1 MSAAKKTQISIYNV
15 SKICSACELRFMIC
29 VAFFFAVLHAQK
41 CYILNVFISCY
52 YYYFLNYTKSYTI
65 FFSHWAVHFLS
76 SKLILYS
83 PNFIITPAVAC
94 KWPEK
99 KNCFNKLINLTE
111 SMALIEVDG
120 AARRR
125 WRWLLASLFW
135 KYITNKILMINCNWL
150 QLLRRAKI
158 TFTNIKCVCLYF
170 GKKKK

>member
-29 VAFFFAVLHAQK
+29 VTFFFAVLHAQK
-41 CYILNVFISCY
+41 CYILNLFISCY

-65 FFSHWAVHFLS
+65 FFFSLS
-76 SKLILYS
+76 GALSFVKIDFVLAEFYNYAS
-83 PNFIITPAVAC
+83 CCVQMT
-94 KWPEK
+94 WK

-135 KYITNKILMINCNWL
+135 KYITNKILMINCNCL